1 MSNTLMAILTDGSA
15 RGREAVEQS
24 LMREAD
30 IAWPW
35 LNKAD

>member
-15 RGREAVEQS
+15 RGLGAVEES
-24 LMREAD
+24 LLREAD

-35 LNKAD
+35 LDRAE